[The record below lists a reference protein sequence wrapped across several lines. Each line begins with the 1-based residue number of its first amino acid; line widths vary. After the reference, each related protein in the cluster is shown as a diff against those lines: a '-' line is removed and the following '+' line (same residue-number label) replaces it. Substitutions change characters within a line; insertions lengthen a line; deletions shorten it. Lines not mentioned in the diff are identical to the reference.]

1 MTHDQLRIFLKVA
14 ELGSFTQAGETLFL
28 TQPAISL
35 QVKTLEQHLGVP
47 LFERKGRQVLL
58 TEAGVRLLPHARRIM
73 EEIADARARVAE
85 LSSGA
90 LGNLRIG
97 SSTTIGTAILPSILY
112 EFSRKNPQIRT
123 SLSILNSHRIV
134 FDLKTS
140 EIDIGFIEGDLT
152 RTEAQGVRRSFLAQ
166 DRLVLVDSR
175 DKPYVAGDETSLEE
189 IRRLPLILREAGSGT
204 RQILEDSLLDR
215 GYPIDLF
222 TVSLTVGQTGVIKKM
237 VGKGAGIAFMS
248 VLAIEKGDQDLLRTV
263 RVRDFSPIRDLWIV
277 TPGRRVSSAT
287 RLFLDCVHESL
298 DWASRL

>member
-90 LGNLRIG
+90 VGNLRIG
-97 SSTTIGTAILPSILY
+97 SSTTIGTALLPSILY
-112 EFSRKNPQIRT
+112 DFVRSHPQIRT
-123 SLSILNSHRIV
+123 SLSILNTHRIV

-175 DKPYVAGDETSLEE
+175 TNPFVVGDETSLEE
-189 IRRLPLILREAGSGT
+189 IRRLPLILREPGSGT
-204 RQILEDSLLDR
+204 RQVLEDALLDR
-215 GYPIDLF
+215 GFPMDLF
-222 TVSLTVGQTGVIKKM
+222 TVSLTVGHTGVIKKM
-237 VGKGAGIAFMS
+237 VGKGAGVAFMS
-248 VLAIEKGDQDLLRTV
+248 VLAVGKADQEQLRIV
-263 RVRDFSPIRDLWIV
+263 RVRDFSPVRDLWIV
-277 TPGRRVSSAT
+277 TPGRRVSSPT
-287 RLFLDCVHESL
+287 RLFLDCVHEAMNWSPSL
-298 DWASRL
+298 

>member
-73 EEIADARARVAE
+73 DEIADARARVAE
-85 LSSGA
+85 LSSGT

-97 SSTTIGTAILPSILY
+97 SSTTIGTAVLPSILY
-112 EFSRKNPQIRT
+112 DFSRKNPQIRT
-123 SLSILNSHRIV
+123 SLSILNTHRIV

-152 RTEAQGVRRSFLAQ
+152 RTESQGVRRTFLAQ

-175 DKPYVAGDETSLEE
+175 NNPFIVGEETSLEE
-189 IRRLPLILREAGSGT
+189 IRRLPLILREPGSGT
-204 RQILEDSLLDR
+204 RQVLEDALLDR
-215 GYPIDLF
+215 ELPLDLF
-222 TVSLTVGQTGVIKKM
+222 TVSLTVGHTGVIKKM
-237 VGKGAGIAFMS
+237 VAKGAGIAFMS
-248 VLAIEKGDQDLLRTV
+248 VLAVEKTDRDQLRIV

-277 TPGRRVSSAT
+277 TPGRRMSSAA
-287 RLFLDCVHESL
+287 RLFLDGVQESMNRM
-298 DWASRL
+298 SR